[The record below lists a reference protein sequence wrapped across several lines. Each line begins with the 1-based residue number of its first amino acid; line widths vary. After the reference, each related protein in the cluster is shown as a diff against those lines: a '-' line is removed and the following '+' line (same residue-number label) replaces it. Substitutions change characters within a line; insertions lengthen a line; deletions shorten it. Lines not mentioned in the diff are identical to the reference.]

1 MGNKVIFIL
10 ALWFSS
16 TTLFASTADTIR
28 VYSKKMNKE
37 IKVVVLLPDNYSKT
51 NESFPVVYLLHGYSD
66 NYATWLKQVP
76 DLHNYADEF
85 NMIIVMPDGGFNSW
99 YWDSPVDAHSQYE
112 TFISSE
118 LICFIDKHY
127 HTLANRNGRAITG
140 NSMGGQGALFL
151 AIRHQDVYGA
161 AGSLSGGVDI
171 RPFPKEWD
179 MATRLGQ
186 YKQNKKL
193 WNDYAVINL
202 IDNLKPSRLQ
212 LIIDCGTGDFFYEV
226 NETLHNKLLKKNIP
240 HTYITHPGE
249 HNWDVWNLAVPF
261 QFRFFKQH
269 FNQ

>member
-1 MGNKVIFIL
+1 
-10 ALWFSS
+10 
-16 TTLFASTADTIR
+16 
-28 VYSKKMNKE
+28 
-37 IKVVVLLPDNYSKT
+37 
-51 NESFPVVYLLHGYSD
+51 
-66 NYATWLKQVP
+66 
-76 DLHNYADEF
+76 
-85 NMIIVMPDGGFNSW
+85 
-99 YWDSPVDAHSQYE
+99 
-112 TFISSE
+112 
-118 LICFIDKHY
+118 
-127 HTLANRNGRAITG
+127 
-140 NSMGGQGALFL
+140 MGGQGALFL
-151 AIRHQDVYGA
+151 AIRHQDIYGA

-202 IDNLKPSRLQ
+202 IDNLKPGTLQ